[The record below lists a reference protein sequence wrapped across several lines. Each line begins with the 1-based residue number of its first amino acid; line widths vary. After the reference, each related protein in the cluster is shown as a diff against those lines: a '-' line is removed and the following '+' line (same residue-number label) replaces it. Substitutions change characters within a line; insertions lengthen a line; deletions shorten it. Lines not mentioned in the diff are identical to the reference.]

1 MPAGQGKDAERFA
14 AAVESGT
21 PLGAAGDDDLAH
33 ELEIVAMLRSRGA
46 EFAPDAETKAR
57 AKQRLMAVLAEQ
69 GGPQPG
75 PRPAPQ
81 DPPHRG
87 AAPPT
92 AAELTAPLGRLVEPT
107 GPEARADV
115 DPAAQTA
122 RIAPI
127 TARMDAAGSESASDT
142 PGDHDPGGE
151 DAPTTAT
158 HQASPRAGR
167 RARHSTGRGSNRP
180 AGRAGASRRP
190 AAPSLRRRALLVGSA
205 AMVAM
210 LAIAGG
216 GIFASQGALPGDNLY
231 AVKRAAE
238 SAGLALTF
246 DDASR
251 AQRQLEIAATR
262 LSEVERLSA
271 LEPQAAPA
279 PEVFTAAMD
288 EFDAAT
294 DEGSRLLLEST
305 GTSTSSSAQDELRTW
320 ASEQS
325 ERLTEIRPELPAA
338 AEADESIELL
348 QRLLGRTG
356 AADGS
361 SSCDDEECTARRSAQ
376 TSAPESDEADAT
388 EDATSAPDESDSSGT
403 RETDEPSRTPSDAS
417 EGEESRLLPDLLP
430 DADRKSDE
438 DAPSSKKSEDED
450 RTSESESESES
461 GDEGSEGAGDV
472 SVPLPLLPPVTLP
485 PLLPGMPGITI
496 G

>member
-21 PLGAAGDDDLAH
+21 PLGATGDEDLAQ

-57 AKQRLMAVLAEQ
+57 AKQRLMAVLAER

-87 AAPPT
+87 VVPPT
-92 AAELTAPLGRLVEPT
+92 AAELTAPLGRLVDP
-107 GPEARADV
+107 AREGRGDV
-115 DPAAQTA
+115 DPAAETT
-122 RIAPI
+122 RIAPV
-127 TARMDAAGSESASDT
+127 TARMDATGAESADDGT
-142 PGDHDPGGE
+142 AGGE
-151 DAPTTAT
+151 GATTAT
-158 HQASPRAGR
+158 HQPAPRASR
-167 RARHSTGRGSNRP
+167 RARHSTQRSTTNRP
-180 AGRAGASRRP
+180 AGRAGAGKRP

-238 SAGLALTF
+238 SAGLALAF

-271 LEPQAAPA
+271 LEPAAAPP

-294 DEGSRLLLEST
+294 DEGSRLLLESA
-305 GTSTSSSAQDELRTW
+305 GSDASSTARDELRTW

-325 ERLTEIRPELPAA
+325 ERLSEIQPALPAA
-338 AEADESIELL
+338 AEADESIQLL
-348 QRLLGRTG
+348 ERLLGRTG
-356 AADGS
+356 SADGS

-388 EDATSAPDESDSSGT
+388 EDTTSTPDESDSSGT
-403 RETDEPSRTPSDAS
+403 RETDEPSRTPSDSSKGAQPN
-417 EGEESRLLPDLLP
+417 LLPDLLP
-430 DADRKSDE
+430 DADREGDE
-438 DAPSSKKSEDED
+438 DKPSSSRNEDED
-450 RTSESESESES
+450 STSTSEPES
-461 GDEGSEGAGDV
+461 GDEDSKGDV

>member
-14 AAVESGT
+14 AAVESRT
-21 PLGAAGDDDLAH
+21 PLGPAGDEDLAQ

-75 PRPAPQ
+75 PFPARH
-81 DPPHRG
+81 DPPHHA

-92 AAELTAPLGRLVEPT
+92 AAERTAPLGRLVDPG
-107 GPEARADV
+107 GPEPRDDV
-115 DPAAQTA
+115 DPAAQTT
-122 RIAPI
+122 RIAPV
-127 TARMDAAGSESASDT
+127 TARMDATGSESTVADT
-142 PGDHDPGGE
+142 QDGG

-158 HQASPRAGR
+158 HQAAPRAGR
-167 RARHSTGRGSNRP
+167 RARHSIGRSTANRP
-180 AGRAGASRRP
+180 AGSASSSRRP
-190 AAPSLRRRALLVGSA
+190 GGGSLRRRALLVGSA

-238 SAGLALTF
+238 SAGLALAF

-271 LEPQAAPA
+271 LDPAAAPA

-288 EFDAAT
+288 EFDVAT
-294 DEGSRLLLEST
+294 DEGSRLLLASAGSDASST
-305 GTSTSSSAQDELRTW
+305 AQDELRTW

-325 ERLTEIRPELPAA
+325 ERLTEIQPALPAA
-338 AEADESIELL
+338 AEADESIQLL
-348 QRLLGRTG
+348 DRLLGRTG
-356 AADGS
+356 SADGS

-376 TSAPESDEADAT
+376 TSAPESDETDAT
-388 EDATSAPDESDSSGT
+388 EDTTSAPDESGSTGT
-403 RETDEPSRTPSDAS
+403 RERDEPSRTPSDAP
-417 EGEESRLLPDLLP
+417 EGEEPRLLPDLLP
-430 DADRKSDE
+430 DADREGDE
-438 DAPSSKKSEDED
+438 DKSSTNRSEDED
-450 RTSESESESES
+450 STSESESES
-461 GDEGSEGAGDV
+461 GDEGSEGGV

>member
-21 PLGAAGDDDLAH
+21 PLGAAGDDDLAR

-46 EFAPDAETKAR
+46 EFSPDAETKAR

-81 DPPHRG
+81 NPPHHG
-87 AAPPT
+87 VAPPT
-92 AAELTAPLGRLVEPT
+92 SAERTAPLGRLVDPA
-107 GPEARADV
+107 GPERQHDV
-115 DPAAQTA
+115 DPAARTT
-122 RIAPI
+122 RIAPV
-127 TARMDAAGSESASDT
+127 TARMDVTGSESAAGDT
-142 PGDHDPGGE
+142 PDAPDDE
-151 DAPTTAT
+151 DAPTAAT
-158 HQASPRAGR
+158 HQPAPRAGR
-167 RARHSTGRGSNRP
+167 RARHSTTNRP
-180 AGRAGASRRP
+180 AGRAGASKRP
-190 AAPSLRRRALLVGSA
+190 AAGSLRRRALLVGSA
-205 AMVAM
+205 AMAAM
-210 LAIAGG
+210 IAIASG
-216 GIFASQGALPGDNLY
+216 GIFASQNALPGDNLY

-238 SAGLALTF
+238 SAGLALAF

-251 AQRQLEIAATR
+251 AQRQLDIAAAR

-279 PEVFTAAMD
+279 PEVFTRVMD
-288 EFDAAT
+288 EFDVAT
-294 DEGSRLLLEST
+294 DEGSQLLLESA
-305 GTSTSSSAQDELRTW
+305 GPDATSTAQDDLRTW

-325 ERLTEIRPELPAA
+325 ERLSEIGPDLPAA

-348 QRLLGRTG
+348 DRLLGRTG
-356 AADGS
+356 SADASG
-361 SSCDDEECTARRSAQ
+361 SCDGEECTARRGAET
-376 TSAPESDEADAT
+376 TSPESDEADASK
-388 EDATSAPDESDSSGT
+388 DATSTPDESDETGT

-417 EGEESRLLPDLLP
+417 TGREPGLLPDLLP
-430 DADRKSDE
+430 DAEREGDADKS
-438 DAPSSKKSEDED
+438 STSKNEDED
-450 RTSESESESES
+450 STSTSEPESD
-461 GDEGSEGAGDV
+461 DEGSEGDV